1 MSTTSP
7 ILVGFLGSL
16 VAGAGTGLGAL
27 PIFLRARWSSDAQ
40 RMMLA
45 VAGGMMLGA
54 VFFSLLQPALAL
66 VRDRGGS
73 PASAA
78 ATVGLGTLLGALALW
93 AAHSAIPHAHFSK
106 GQEGR
111 SAFQLGRNT
120 LFVLAIALHN
130 FPEGL
135 SVGVAY
141 GNGASAAGHAVAL
154 SILAQNLP
162 EGLAVAAA
170 GVLDRAAYW
179 LGRAG
184 RRPVW
189 RVCGQHQRRALALGA
204 VVRGRGDVVRGL
216 R

>member
-1 MSTTSP
+1 
-7 ILVGFLGSL
+7 V
-16 VAGAGTGLGAL
+16 
-27 PIFLRARWSSDAQ
+27 
-40 RMMLA
+40 
-45 VAGGMMLGA
+45 
-54 VFFSLLQPALAL
+54 
-66 VRDRGGS
+66 
-73 PASAA
+73 
-78 ATVGLGTLLGALALW
+78 LGALALW

-170 GVLDRAAYW
+170 LIADGTSR
-179 LGRAG
+179 GRAFWIALLTGLVEPVGGLFGAFAVSTSDALLPWGLSFAAGAMLFVVSGEVIPETHVEG
-184 RRPVW
+184 RERSATFAIIVGF
-189 RVCGQHQRRALALGA
+189 VAMMGLA
-204 VVRGRGDVVRGL
+204 VVL
-216 R
+216 A